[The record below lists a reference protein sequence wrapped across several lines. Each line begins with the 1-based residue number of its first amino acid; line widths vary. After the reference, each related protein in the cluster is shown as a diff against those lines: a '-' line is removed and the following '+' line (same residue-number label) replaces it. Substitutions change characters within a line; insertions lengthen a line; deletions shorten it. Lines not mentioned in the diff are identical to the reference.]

1 MENKKL
7 FDYLDGYWFS
17 NIDEIVNA
25 IADFYYP
32 DAGSDWEQP
41 SRSELSEYWEIAIQY
56 SESRQL
62 DFDFDYLSF

>member
-32 DAGSDWEQP
+32 KAWDDGEQP
-41 SRSELSEYWEIAIQY
+41 SRSELSEYWDIAIQY

-62 DFDFDYLSF
+62 DFDLDFLSF